1 MTYVRW
7 LRAPRRFDSVGE
19 LERTVLSNVDWVR
32 RTLGGEGIVLQRVPD
47 FSLAELVARSR
58 GEASS

>member
-1 MTYVRW
+1 MTFVRW

-47 FSLAELVARSR
+47 FSLAR